1 MLALDRAGTVIAVA
15 DAAGSVWLLTPAGAG
30 DTRPA

>member
-1 MLALDRAGTVIAVA
+1 MLALDRAGTVIA
-15 DAAGSVWLLTPAGAG
+15 AAGSVWLLTPAGAG